1 MLAPATLVLVLVL
14 VVVVVL
20 AAWAR
25 RAGRHPRRA
34 RPRHGHALAVRSPSP
49 PGGNPPSI
57 TTRTGPRSTHPTTH
71 PTTLADLTTAAD
83 LTTLAALTTLTA
95 LTTLD
100 CGARPWPHLLN
111 GTSVPEP
118 GSEED
123 LPGLDPIDPHS
134 TDPAVTDRRTHG
146 QKLLDGLID
155 CLKLA
160 ARTGLLPITGGL
172 RPQVFISTTQAELE
186 RKNTAGEPLGIALAP
201 YSGPQPLA
209 AFAETLC
216 DADITGTILGD
227 GSEILN
233 VGRTQ
238 RLFTTAQRKI
248 LLARDLGCTFPDC
261 TKPGTWTEAHHILPW
276 YEGGES
282 NINNAAP
289 LCGPHHT
296 HTHQGAWTVRLHHG
310 IPFYTPSYNVDPTQH
325 ERRNTYHHGTPRT
338 QNPTNQD
345 HQNPPGSITAGHARP
360 PKTHPITNGG
370 GAGIYVGDLY
380 GDAKAASCRV
390 SESRRG
396 NVSSAAGIVTGSVST
411 TTDLDA
417 FGPATLDHGRY
428 TGTKEIGPRRQT
440 TPGGGC
446 LDAGQEPQ

>member
-1 MLAPATLVLVLVL
+1 MGPESWPPPSQGPAPG
-14 VVVVVL
+14 
-20 AAWAR
+20 WACPGSQEPFTTGWEPTIDNNEDWSTIH
-25 RAGRHPRRA
+25 APHHP
-34 RPRHGHALAVRSPSP
+34 PNN
-49 PGGNPPSI
+49 PGGPDNPDGPD
-57 TTRTGPRSTHPTTH
+57 TTQDR
-71 PTTLADLTTAAD
+71 
-83 LTTLAALTTLTA
+83 
-95 LTTLD
+95 
-100 CGARPWPHLLN
+100 GARPWPHLLN

-172 RPQVFISTTQAELE
+172 RPQVFISTTQTELE

-261 TKPGTWTEAHHILPW
+261 TKPGTWTEAHHIIPW

-282 NINNAAP
+282 NINNAAL

-296 HTHQGAWTVRLHHG
+296 LTHQGHWTVRLNHG

-345 HQNPPGSITAGHARP
+345 HQDLDKRDHRRHTRPTLGWGEGWAVGPTTARDPLRACEQWEP
-360 PKTHPITNGG
+360 V
-370 GAGIYVGDLY
+370 GI
-380 GDAKAASCRV
+380 
-390 SESRRG
+390 SRRR
-396 NVSSAAGIVTGSVST
+396 
-411 TTDLDA
+411 
-417 FGPATLDHGRY
+417 FPGR
-428 TGTKEIGPRRQT
+428 GHVGAE
-440 TPGGGC
+440 PGKSHQNRVRVPWAV
-446 LDAGQEPQ
+446 L